1 MARTHN
7 KRYIALKRQRN
18 RNIILNTVCA
28 VFFLA
33 GALWFARFSL
43 NHLRYEMTNNAYVD
57 QYIVPV
63 NIRVG
68 CRGSF
73 ARSVSRNTS
82 MSTGAT
88 RCWCWMTGNKI
99 RLQEAVA
106 ALMDAEN
113 TKEVFHSVVNTARIN
128 VAVQDAN
135 MAEAQAQLW
144 QTEQDYHRYER
155 LLADEAVS
163 RQQFE
168 QMKASYD
175 ASQARFEALKQQ
187 RETARSQSDEAAKR
201 AAGADATIL
210 HCEAERDMAELNL
223 SYTVVT
229 APFDG
234 YMGRRSLEEEQ
245 YIQAGQSISYLVRE
259 NQKWIT
265 ANYKETQIGNI
276 YLGQKV
282 RIKVDA
288 YKDKKIMEIVTA
300 ISEATGSKYALIPTD
315 NSAGNFVKIQQRIP
329 VRIDLVDVEKEDLD
343 LLRAG
348 MMVEVAAIKR

>member
-33 GALWFARFSL
+33 GALWFARFFL

-63 NIRVG
+63 NIRVSG
-68 CRGSF
+68 FIREICFSEHQYVHRGDTLLVLDD
-73 ARSVSRNTS
+73 REY
-82 MSTGAT
+82 
-88 RCWCWMTGNKI
+88 KI

-113 TKEVFHSVVNTARIN
+113 TKEVLHSVVNTARIN

-234 YMGRRSLEEEQ
+234 YMGRRSLEEGQ

-288 YKDKKIMEIVTA
+288 YKDKKIMGIVTA